1 MLGCSEYLE
10 EAIGQAA
17 GLALIQQIFDAC
29 ARLVEF
35 PFSGYPRPA
44 FERGLRVYLVD
55 QLAIFYTV
63 DDGIVTVRRILHQH
77 QDAARIFGVEL

>member
-1 MLGCSEYLE
+1 MLGCAEYLE
-10 EAIGQAA
+10 ETIGQAA
-17 GLALIQQIFDAC
+17 GLTLIHEIFNAC

-63 DDGIVTVRRILHQH
+63 DDDFITVKRILHQH
-77 QDAARIFGVEL
+77 QDAARIFGV